1 MKPGTYTQLY
11 IQLVFAV
18 KNRNAVLYKD
28 IRNRIFEYMGGI
40 ITEMKHKSI
49 IVNGVCDHV
58 HILIGL
64 NPSVSISDTVHDIK
78 RGSSLFINKENLC
91 KYKFAWQEGYGA
103 FSYSRSQLNRVY
115 NYILNQE
122 KHHEIST
129 FKDEYIQF
137 LEKYEIIYKKQFL
150 FEFWDN
156 V

>member
-1 MKPGTYTQLY
+1 
-11 IQLVFAV
+11 
-18 KNRNAVLYKD
+18 
-28 IRNRIFEYMGGI
+28 MGGI

-49 IVNGVCDHV
+49 IINGVCDHI

-137 LEKYEIIYKKQFL
+137 LEKYEMIYNEQYL